1 MRIPGAVVASCPRSG
16 CGGTLTFETMRLFFS
31 LAALVAN
38 AATVAIVVAAL
49 VGRSRRTNPFEALR
63 GSTMWLAALVAIAST
78 LGSLYLSEIAH
89 LIPCKFCWWQ
99 RIAMYPLAILLPMA
113 AFRNDLRAR
122 LYAGTFAVI
131 GASIAAW
138 HRFIQAFPQFDSG
151 ACSATGPSCSSPL
164 IKMFG
169 FVTIPYMALSGFLLI
184 LALLY
189 VDRVNSPLDRPP
201 STDPD
206 TEPAS
211 MPADQADAA

>member
-1 MRIPGAVVASCPRSG
+1 
-16 CGGTLTFETMRLFFS
+16 MRLFFS

-38 AATVAIVVAAL
+38 AATIAIVVAAI
-49 VGRSRRTNPFEALR
+49 VGRASGRNVFEVLR
-63 GSTMWLAALVAIAST
+63 GSTLWLAGLVAIAAT

-89 LIPCKFCWWQ
+89 LNPCKFCWWQ
-99 RIAMYPLAILLPMA
+99 RIAMYPLAIILPMA
-113 AFRNDLRAR
+113 AFRQDAKAR
-122 LYAGTFAVI
+122 LYAATLAII
-131 GASIAAW
+131 GAGIATW

-189 VDRVNSPLDRPP
+189 VDHLLSPIDGPASHDPKTEQASPP
-201 STDPD
+201 S
-206 TEPAS
+206 
-211 MPADQADAA
+211 DQAEVA